1 MRDPFDV
8 TTLLLAA
15 LAAFV
20 LWKLWSV
27 LGARGGRETPTRDS
41 AAKSGPKL
49 VVPAESEPAA
59 SNVVQL
65 PGAMVDQN
73 VPNVDRWAGIA
84 QPGSSL
90 SKGLEAIAGSD
101 AGFSP
106 QAFLNGA
113 GKAYEM
119 IVTAFANGDRKMLKN
134 LLAPDV
140 YESFTGAIGSREAR
154 KESVETTF
162 VSLDR
167 STMEDAQYKSPTA
180 QITVRFLAKLISVTR
195 GADNSIIDGS
205 AEKIVDMV
213 DIWTFAR
220 DSNSRDPNW
229 KLIATETG
237 H

>member
-27 LGARGGRETPTRDS
+27 LGARGGRETTRDPGV
-41 AAKSGPKL
+41 KTGPKL
-49 VVPAESEPAA
+49 AAPGDSEPTA

-65 PGAMVDQN
+65 PGAMADQN
-73 VPNVDRWAGIA
+73 VPHVDRWAGIA

-90 SKGLEAIAGSD
+90 SKGLEAIANSD
-101 AGFSP
+101 TGFSP
-106 QAFLNGA
+106 QAFLTGA

-140 YESFTGAIGSREAR
+140 YDSFTGAISARESR

-167 STMEDAQYKSPTA
+167 STIEDAQYKMPTA

-195 GADNSIIDGS
+195 GGDNSIIDGS

-220 DSNSRDPNW
+220 ESNNRDPNW